1 MSSFTAT
8 CITAYFNQQMM
19 ANNPMVANNPA
30 LRERV
35 SYLIKLFVL
44 SYPFPVLDGRN
55 AIYGNN
61 DRNFI
66 VISSLFTYEQIQNP
80 QVRQMMTNPQAIQ
93 AMMQIQQGL
102 QQLQNIG

>member
-1 MSSFTAT
+1 MSLTAS
-8 CITAYFNQQMM
+8 CVTAHFNWHISYQMM

-35 SYLIKLFVL
+35 SYLIQLFVL

-66 VISSLFTYEQIQNP
+66 
-80 QVRQMMTNPQAIQ
+80 AIP
-93 AMMQIQQGL
+93 MP
-102 QQLQNIG
+102 